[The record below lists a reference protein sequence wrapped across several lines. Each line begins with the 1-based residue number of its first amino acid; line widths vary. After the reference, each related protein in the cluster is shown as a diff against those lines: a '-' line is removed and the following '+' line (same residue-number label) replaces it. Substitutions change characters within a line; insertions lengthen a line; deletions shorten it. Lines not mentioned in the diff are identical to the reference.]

1 MQCSI
6 PLFDAVP
13 LITVFV
19 CVVLG
24 QWLGRIRLGPIQL
37 GGVCG
42 ALLVALLVGQ
52 TGCMAEGSLKD
63 FAFALFIFAMGFS
76 AGPQFVQNLNL
87 RGLRFGVLSII
98 EVVFVFGIVMIAV
111 KLLGLDPGTA
121 GGLAAGAATESAMV
135 GTAIEALNR
144 LGLAPDN
151 FNTWQ
156 ANVVTAYTLTY
167 VFGLITIVLFTNL
180 LAPKLLGIDLKQD
193 SARLAR
199 EMDEDNGDALGAPAA
214 PDLVGRSYRVAHP
227 GLTVA
232 AVEGAFEGRVAVERV
247 WRAASAVAVAQ
258 PLALEVDDELLLV
271 GRRDAMLEA
280 HALVGPEVAG
290 TQTSEIVLVERDY
303 VMTNKAAE
311 GRTVSELRRE
321 APVEVRHGVFVKSV
335 KRMGLPLPSLGK
347 IALQIG
353 DVVTLQG
360 LQSDVDRAGEV
371 LGKPVPHGNK
381 TSLVFVG
388 LALIAGLCIGHLSV
402 RIGGVPMTLGSGGGA
417 LLSGLASGWLL
428 SRRPTW
434 GTFPPAAYE
443 LLKDLGLAVF
453 VVCVG
458 LSAGPQAAVLLR
470 EHGLALPVIGICVS
484 LVPALVSLW
493 VGHKLLRI
501 EGPILIGAI
510 AGQQASTPA
519 ISAVVQT
526 ADSALPVVGY
536 TVTYALSNVLLPLM
550 GPAVVFVAHQ
560 FAR

>member
-1 MQCSI
+1 MQCSV

-24 QWLGRIRLGPIQL
+24 QWLGRLRLGPVQL

-52 TGCMAEGSLKD
+52 TGCMVEGSLKD

-76 AGPQFVQNLNL
+76 AGPQFVENLNL

-98 EVVFVFGIVMIAV
+98 EVVFVFGIVMLAV
-111 KLLGLDPGTA
+111 NVLGLDPGTA

-144 LGLAPDN
+144 LGLAPHE
-151 FNTWQ
+151 FKALQ

-180 LAPKLLGIDLKQD
+180 LAPRLLGIDLRQD

-199 EMDEDNGDALGAPAA
+199 EMEDENGSEIGAPAA
-214 PDLVGRSYRVAHP
+214 PDLVGRSYRVAHT

-232 AVEGAFEGRVAVERV
+232 ALEAAFDGRVAVERV
-247 WRAASAVAVAQ
+247 RRRSASVAIAQ
-258 PLALEVDDELLLV
+258 SLTLEPKDEVLLV
-271 GRRDAMLEA
+271 GRRDAMLDA

-290 TQTSEIVLVERDY
+290 TETNEIVLVERDF
-303 VMTNKAAE
+303 VMTNKQAE
-311 GRTVSELRRE
+311 GRTVADLRRE
-321 APVEVRHGVFVKSV
+321 APVELRHGVFVKSV
-335 KRMGLPLPSLGK
+335 RRMGMQLPSLNR
-347 IALQIG
+347 IALQRG
-353 DVVTLQG
+353 DVITLQG

-371 LGKPVPHGNK
+371 LGKAVAYGNK

-388 LALIAGLCIGHLSV
+388 LALIVGLCIGHLSV

-428 SRRPTW
+428 SHRPAW

-470 EHGLALPVIGICVS
+470 EHGLALPVVGICVS
-484 LVPALVSLW
+484 LIPALVSLW

-560 FAR
+560 FSR

>member
-76 AGPQFVQNLNL
+76 AGPQFVENLNL

-111 KLLGLDPGTA
+111 KVLGLDPGTA

-151 FNTWQ
+151 FSTWQ

-199 EMDEDNGDALGAPAA
+199 EMDEDNGDTLGAPAA

-232 AVEGAFEGRVAVERV
+232 AVEGAEKLEEVVEKKEDEKKDDD
-247 WRAASAVAVAQ
+247 SA
-258 PLALEVDDELLLV
+258 
-271 GRRDAMLEA
+271 
-280 HALVGPEVAG
+280 
-290 TQTSEIVLVERDY
+290 
-303 VMTNKAAE
+303 
-311 GRTVSELRRE
+311 
-321 APVEVRHGVFVKSV
+321 
-335 KRMGLPLPSLGK
+335 
-347 IALQIG
+347 
-353 DVVTLQG
+353 
-360 LQSDVDRAGEV
+360 
-371 LGKPVPHGNK
+371 
-381 TSLVFVG
+381 
-388 LALIAGLCIGHLSV
+388 
-402 RIGGVPMTLGSGGGA
+402 
-417 LLSGLASGWLL
+417 
-428 SRRPTW
+428 
-434 GTFPPAAYE
+434 
-443 LLKDLGLAVF
+443 
-453 VVCVG
+453 
-458 LSAGPQAAVLLR
+458 
-470 EHGLALPVIGICVS
+470 
-484 LVPALVSLW
+484 
-493 VGHKLLRI
+493 
-501 EGPILIGAI
+501 
-510 AGQQASTPA
+510 QQAGS
-519 ISAVVQT
+519 
-526 ADSALPVVGY
+526 ADSQ
-536 TVTYALSNVLLPLM
+536 T
-550 GPAVVFVAHQ
+550 
-560 FAR
+560 

>member
-1 MQCSI
+1 MQCSV

-24 QWLGRIRLGPIQL
+24 QLLGRVRLGPIQL

-52 TGCMAEGSLKD
+52 TGCMVEGSLKD

-76 AGPQFVQNLNL
+76 AGPQFVDNLNL

-111 KLLGLDPGTA
+111 KWLGLDSGTA

-144 LGLAPDN
+144 LGLAPET
-151 FNTWQ
+151 FKALQ

-180 LAPKLLGIDLKQD
+180 LAPRLLGIDLKQD

-199 EMDEDNGDALGAPAA
+199 EMEDENGGEAGVPAA

-227 GLTVA
+227 GLSVA
-232 AVEGAFEGRVAVERV
+232 ALEAALEGSVAVERV
-247 WRAASAVAVAQ
+247 RRASASVPVAQ
-258 PLALEVDDELLLV
+258 SLALEPGDELLLV
-271 GRRDAMLEA
+271 GRRDVMLEA

-290 TQTSEIVLVERDY
+290 TGTNEIVLVERDF
-303 VMTNKAAE
+303 VMANKEAE
-311 GRTVSELRRE
+311 GRTVSDLRRE
-321 APVEVRHGVFVKSV
+321 APIDVRHGVFVKSV
-335 KRMGLPLPSLGK
+335 RRMGMPLPSLGK
-347 IALQIG
+347 IALQRG

-371 LGKPVPHGNK
+371 LGKPVPYGNK

-388 LALIAGLCIGHLSV
+388 LALIVGLCIGHLSV

-434 GTFPPAAYE
+434 GAFPPAAYE

-470 EHGLALPVIGICVS
+470 EHGLALPVVGISVS
-484 LVPALVSLW
+484 LIPALVSLW

-501 EGPILIGAI
+501 DGPILIGAI

-560 FAR
+560 FSR

>member
-1 MQCSI
+1 MQCSV

-24 QWLGRIRLGPIQL
+24 QLLGRIKFGPIQL

-52 TGCMAEGSLKD
+52 TGCMVEGSLKD

-76 AGPQFVQNLNL
+76 AGPQFVENLNL

-98 EVVFVFGIVMIAV
+98 EVVFVFGIVMLAV
-111 KLLGLDPGTA
+111 KFLSLDPGTA

-135 GTAIEALNR
+135 GTAIEALGR
-144 LGLAPDN
+144 LGLDPEA
-151 FNTWQ
+151 FKAWQ

-180 LAPKLLGIDLKQD
+180 IAPRLLGIDLKAD
-193 SARLAR
+193 SARLAK
-199 EMDEDNGDALGAPAA
+199 EMEDESGDELGAPAA

-232 AVEGAFEGRVAVERV
+232 ALEASLDGRVAVERV
-247 WRAASAVAVAQ
+247 RRAATQVAVAQ
-258 PLALEVDDELLLV
+258 NLTLEVSDELLLV

-280 HALVGPEVAG
+280 HALIGPEVAG
-290 TQTSEIVLVERDY
+290 TETGDIVLVERDFI
-303 VMTNKAAE
+303 MTNKEAE
-311 GRTVSELRRE
+311 GRTVADLRRE
-321 APVEVRHGVFVKSV
+321 APVELRHGVFVKSV
-335 KRMGLPLPSLGK
+335 KRMGMQLPSLNK
-347 IALQIG
+347 IPLQRG

-360 LQSDVDRAGEV
+360 LQEDVERAGAV
-371 LGKPVPHGNK
+371 MGKSVPYGNK
-381 TSLVFVG
+381 TSLIFLG
-388 LALIAGLCIGHLSV
+388 LALIVGLCIGHLSV
-402 RIGGVPMTLGSGGGA
+402 HIGGAPMTLGSGGGA
-417 LLSGLASGWLL
+417 LVSGLASGWLL

-470 EHGLALPVIGICVS
+470 EHGMALPVVGICVS
-484 LVPALVSLW
+484 LIPALVSLW

-501 EGPILIGAI
+501 DGPILIGAI

-526 ADSALPVVGY
+526 ANSALPVVGY

-560 FAR
+560 FSR